1 MLPKDLSCNERKIH
15 NDREADELH
24 DRDEDNYYIPHDR
37 GIPESSKNHATQP
50 TS

>member
-1 MLPKDLSCNERKIH
+1 MLDLSCNERKIH

-24 DRDEDNYYIPHDR
+24 DEDNYYIPHDR